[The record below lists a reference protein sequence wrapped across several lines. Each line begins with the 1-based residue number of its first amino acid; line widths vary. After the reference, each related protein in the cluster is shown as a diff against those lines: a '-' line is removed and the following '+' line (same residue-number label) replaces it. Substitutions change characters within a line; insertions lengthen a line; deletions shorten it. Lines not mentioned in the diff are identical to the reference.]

1 MRIVPETTINLYK
14 DVTIDNGEQI
24 VFTSR
29 SAQTAY
35 FNSKLLRSNINCTVV
50 KTKSGSLR
58 LEVPGS
64 VVAQCNY
71 LSFINPHFDNKT
83 IYCKILDYN
92 YINNECVEISYAIDA
107 WQTWCFDVTFD
118 ECFIEREHISE
129 NDYNKLE
136 NGTGYDTSVPEMMT
150 PEPLAYGEGIE
161 VLKGK
166 IYNAEY
172 SGIDE
177 ETDQNYGHSL
187 FFEQTPQRYV
197 DILFMAP
204 INWEEFDEANP
215 QMYEN
220 DIWHEWDVSNTS
232 VAFDMWLKTQIETDP
247 ENYSYK
253 KPSQLIKAFKS
264 LLSGQS
270 HYAIYDYTKH
280 AWTYNLGS
288 GVHTYAGNSNMA
300 QPYDV
305 YIIPHG
311 LSYGTN
317 KGTYTDELIRI
328 YTQMGAVSSILGMFS
343 INYDLIDDYFNN
355 QGVGGKSHTVK
366 TSKGRMND
374 GLMSTVESHKL
385 LWHPYCYMT
394 LEDSDGNQKEL
405 KYEELNY
412 NSASGEATTIK
423 TFLDL
428 NTQPCLVA
436 SPMGKFTHC
445 DSGGNRTSYN
455 VKDSMVVDAFPQ
467 MPYATDQYLAFVAES
482 AKSIIGT
489 NYTAAGGRAMAQR
502 QQEIELSNQQLIGG
516 IDEATFGVINS
527 AASFA
532 NSLVTAGGQL
542 RQGDIFGALTSLGSG
557 GYNTIAGTLQ
567 ASANATRTQE
577 TQNIQRRMQNA
588 DLSEMRGA
596 TGALAG
602 EQNALTKSLA
612 GTKPAYAANMYHAGS
627 RGGLL
632 HYLKGLDP
640 IDIYVRYHQPTA
652 AILEKYDNYFKMYGY
667 KSGRCGMPRV
677 INYMKGSGDAPHWVT
692 VGSKQTTYIQTSSMK
707 VTHVMQPVAD
717 AIKAMFDGGVRFIKG
732 N

>member
-64 VVAQCNY
+64 IIAQCNY
-71 LSFINPHFDNKT
+71 LSFINPSFDNKT

-107 WQTWCFDVTFD
+107 WQTWCFDLTFD

-136 NGTGYDTSVPEMMT
+136 SGTGYDTSVPEMMT
-150 PEPLAYGEGIE
+150 PEPLAYGEDIE

-166 IYNAEY
+166 IYNADYEDV
-172 SGIDE
+172 DE
-177 ETDQNYGHSL
+177 ETDLNYGHSL

-204 INWEEFDEANP
+204 VNWEDFDEANP
-215 QMYEN
+215 QMYDS
-220 DIWHEWDVSNTS
+220 DIWHEWETSSTS
-232 VAFDMWLKTQIETDP
+232 VAFNAWLKEQIETDP
-247 ENYSYK
+247 DTYGYK
-253 KPSQLIKAFKS
+253 TPSQLIKAFRDALTS
-264 LLSGQS
+264 QS

-280 AWTYNLGS
+280 AWTYDMGS
-288 GVHTYAGNSNMA
+288 GTHTYAGNSNMA

-311 LSYGTN
+311 VSYGAN
-317 KGTYTDELIRI
+317 KGTFTDELIRI

-343 INYDLIDDYFNN
+343 INYDFVDDYFTN

-366 TSKGRMND
+366 TSKGRMAN

-412 NSASGEATTIK
+412 KSSSGEETTIK

-428 NTQPCLVA
+428 NTQPCIVA

-502 QQEIELSNQQLIGG
+502 QQQIELANQQTGLG
-516 IDEATFGVINS
+516 IDEATLGVLEAAANNPIS
-527 AASFA
+527 AAIGQAASGDFGGA
-532 NSLVTAGGQL
+532 LSTLVTGG
-542 RQGDIFGALTSLGSG
+542 ASTMA
-557 GYNTIAGTLQ
+557 NTLK
-567 ASANATRTQE
+567 ATMDSIRVTQ
-577 TQNIQRRMQNA
+577 TQNMQRQMQNA
-588 DLSEMRGA
+588 DFSEMMGA
-596 TGALAG
+596 PGALAG

-612 GTKPAYAANMYHAGS
+612 GTKPAYAANVYHAGS
-627 RGGLL
+627 RGGIL

-652 AILEKYDNYFKMYGY
+652 AILQKYDNYFKMYGY
-667 KSGRCGMPRV
+667 KSGRFGMVRV
-677 INYMKGSGDAPHWVT
+677 INYMKGSGDAPHWVD
-692 VGSKQTTYIQTSSMK
+692 VGGKQTTYIQTASMK

-717 AIKAMFDGGVRFIKG
+717 AIKSMFDSGVRFIKG